1 MAAIPEREDRRDARS
16 VLLLGAGRRA
26 KETGA
31 VLAALAALADE
42 GGAPVPMGV
51 GDLEELLAQRPREG
65 LLILESGRVP
75 AEDIGFVRRFLERHP
90 GWRLILLSEDAQEAR
105 ARALL
110 ALPRAQWLAW
120 PPDLEQL
127 RALLPGPAPVPAL
140 AEPPPPPGRTP
151 EGAGGAAGAA
161 RRPVRRVG
169 ERVASPAPGPVTG
182 GVDLGDLVEELLA
195 SAALQG
201 EGAPRYQYR
210 CPESVFVQRERTTL
224 VEGLTGLVELARRC
238 AGPDGLVR
246 AVVDT
251 TRAPGRVAGDPSA
264 SGVRIGLDFPRSRL
278 DEKDLSGLFE
288 RPFPAEGDAQLA
300 EGVAA
305 AQHSAS
311 VLREAGGEVELV
323 PEPPG
328 RVRCEV
334 RLALRPPAAPPA
346 PPPAA
351 PGGDGRRRPGKPED
365 PFA

>member
-1 MAAIPEREDRRDARS
+1 MAALPEREDRRDARS

-127 RALLPGPAPVPAL
+127 RALLPAPAVVPPPA
-140 AEPPPPPGRTP
+140 AEPPASTGRAP
-151 EGAGGAAGAA
+151 EGGSTGAA
-161 RRPVRRVG
+161 RRPVRRVAS
-169 ERVASPAPGPVTG
+169 ERAASPVTGPSPAAG

-251 TRAPGRVAGDPSA
+251 TRAPAAGDPTA

-278 DEKDLSGLFE
+278 DEKDLAGLFE

-300 EGVAA
+300 VGVAA

-334 RLALRPPAAPPA
+334 RLALRPPA

-351 PGGDGRRRPGKPED
+351 LPPTGDGRRRPGKPED